1 MPESDNNPSGQGN
14 PAWNQFFEAIPEDYR
29 DQVQP
34 AITPV
39 LQEWDRGV
47 QRRFES
53 YKPYERYVKDE
64 VDPQVLDYGLNL
76 IQSLNSNE
84 GAMEVFGQLGSY
96 LESQG
101 LLGQGED
108 EEDAEDEDA
117 IDYEKLP
124 LQLRRQI
131 EQMQDSFGTLAE
143 YNLAQE
149 QQRIEAN
156 EDEALDQE
164 LHTLKQKYGEY
175 DEDWVLVKMA
185 NGMDSEEAV
194 QSYFS
199 WVDNALKT
207 RNKPNPFK
215 PLGGG
220 TGDFPSGNGNF
231 DPRKAS
237 GRETQDF
244 VTQMLNEVYRNR

>member
-1 MPESDNNPSGQGN
+1 MPESENNPSGQGN
-14 PAWNQFFEAIPEDYR
+14 PAWNEFFDAIPEDYR
-29 DQVQP
+29 ENVQP
-34 AITPV
+34 AITPI
-39 LQEWDRGV
+39 LQKWDQGV
-47 QRRFES
+47 QRKFES
-53 YKPYERYVKDE
+53 YKPYERYVRDE
-64 VDPQVLDYGLNL
+64 INPQVLDYGLNL

-101 LLGQGED
+101 LLGQEED
-108 EEDAEDEDA
+108 EEVEDEEA

-149 QQRIEAN
+149 QQRIEAS

-164 LHTLKQKYGEY
+164 LHMLKQKYGDY
-175 DEDWVLVKMA
+175 DEDWILVKMA
-185 NGMDSEEAV
+185 NGMDAEEAV

-199 WVDNALKT
+199 WVDNTLKT
-207 RNKPNPFK
+207 RNRPNPFK

-244 VTQMLNEVYRNR
+244 VAQMLHDVYKNR